1 MRSVAEIS
9 PSGSNVFHLCGS
21 VRLGFVQYLVCVCA
35 KRREECCAVPFHFL
49 WMTFCALSARRRP
62 MSRRS
67 SRRSTP
73 AGSRPKGG
81 ATIATTD
88 KQSRLRSSSSRS
100 QPAMDLRRLSS
111 HSDSSQEP
119 MDISSSG
126 NRTVNS
132 SSSVSDANNSS
143 LNNNHHL
150 LSKALN
156 NQHHHHHHHHHH
168 NNNNSHPSRTS
179 ADNSDAVDSDE
190 DPRQQQSRH
199 SAMLQQARHSARS
212 ENLHALMETM
222 LRRKVHSLN
231 NNNYGSGTTLLQQ
244 HLAAAAAAAAVAANV
259 ENNNHE
265 PTATAEG
272 DHVTKQY
279 VCPICDTITMTKH
292 DFTEHIRSHNNNKA
306 GVTGDNG
313 EGQFVCKICSKVLS
327 SASSLDRHVLVHTG
341 ERPFNCKYCNLT
353 FTTNGNMHRHMRTHK
368 QSERESY
375 ESDGST
381 DSGGSSG
388 GSSGLANNNNN
399 IYSSNYDGE
408 GKRKNSDENVHY
420 KRKIR
425 TINNNILDGAVT
437 EGVQKF
443 CCPVCIRN
451 DFSSMVS
458 LENHMDREHPQ
469 IPAKCR
475 HCEVVF
481 KSYKALNAHRCGNNN
496 YQNIMPGF
504 KDLTFV
510 DFSSEKFPIIAKNVC
525 EQSIRTPVTSQKFE
539 CDKCYRAFPCSKTL
553 DMHMKE
559 CGVSDN
565 NTGGEKRKWKISEG
579 SSEEDVKRDDFFANL
594 DLQNKSMSTNMSSN
608 VSEAPTTPS
617 SLDKSFT
624 SPVMSRE
631 IKQEPT
637 TYYHHSGANF
647 PAQQDT
653 KDLADIQSIINVTS
667 SGSFFRQLDKDPYPP
682 LKDEEEAQDAFT
694 AEFRKMKLRGEFP
707 CRLCTAVFPNLRA
720 LKGHNRIHVSAA
732 GPGPYRC
739 NMCPYMINDKATLI
753 RHMRTHNGDR
763 PYECALCNYAFT
775 TKANCERHL
784 RNRHGR
790 ASRDEVKRAI
800 IYHPSEDS
808 SCEDPLKKMQMFNT
822 PPGDFDR
829 DLDVDHPSDRST
841 PVSHLQDMLMPS
853 PMNLVTKI
861 DNNPMPT
868 TPAKI
873 QVKSL
878 EKLNQ
883 LTPPQEQDF
892 DKVVSRPPYSPRRCD
907 ILDLSKKP
915 EPKPVVTRQEPDA
928 DSDHPQSEPEDE
940 EDDGDDEDEDA
951 RRDDDAEDEDEE
963 EQQQPASKIPKLDLS
978 QLEKNQ
984 QQLQLMQQK
993 LFSEALTD
1001 PTRYFQLSQLYSR
1014 CGFPAMPF
1022 PLPLFLN
1029 NPLLCAPGALGDM
1042 KNFFPKDFPA
1052 MLPQMSGGSL
1062 IGNPFLSPSES
1073 PKQQDLS
1080 QSQHSPLSVHSNH
1093 AASPIPPSKHAQP
1106 SPPGLP
1112 NHLLKAQPPQAPPPP
1127 PPPSMPTI
1135 PLGNGPVKMVIKNG
1149 VLMPKQKQRRY
1160 RTERPFACEHCSAR
1174 FTLRSNMER
1183 HIKQQH
1189 PQYWSQRQ
1197 RGGHHM
1203 MRGRGAS
1210 HHAGMTGGHH
1220 HPSMAPTASAA
1231 AAAAASPFG
1240 SISEQVKYA
1249 ILAQQSGKAGRTG
1262 EGSGMSS
1269 MLQNIIAQGQRPNA
1283 PPSMM
1288 EQQQQ
1293 EEHQRRMPMDMQK
1306 WQQFLQQQQH
1316 QQALQQQLE
1325 RPSANHN
1332 SSTSNNNNNGHG
1344 ADDEEEEDE
1353 RELVIDE
1360 EFQPEDLSKGNESE
1374 DERPIKKESPVFQ
1387 HQILKQK
1394 LEESKEQ
1401 RQQAA
1406 KAVAEGILEQAMR
1419 QRKELEREKEKEKE
1433 AAKDTDSGK
1442 EEGDLVPVSKL
1453 VDNATNVAFENYFRP
1468 EVPLSQDQSDE
1479 EGLVASGSASESNN
1493 SGTDDPNPSSI
1504 QQKKKS
1510 AYSLAPNRVSCP
1522 YCQRMFPWSS
1532 SLRRHILTHTGQKPF
1547 KCSQCTLLFTTKSNC
1562 DRHLLR
1568 KHGDVESAMS
1578 IPVPIDDLLDP
1589 KPEPIPVAVAEAI
1602 AKSKATP
1609 PTSRPVSPKP
1619 QPAQPTEEPKKHAK
1633 EPEPEEPE
1641 PIPTQPCPQKIKEE
1655 PSAADAEEQLSEP
1668 QMSLEDP
1675 NIPPVNSDLP
1685 FKCHLCDSSFVDR
1698 VSCLDHI
1705 KQAHAHD
1712 FALLMNKVTLETES
1726 EAPSAS
1732 PDDDES
1738 GNNGEGGRGGKYPDY
1753 ANRKVICAFCLR
1765 RFWSTEDLRRH
1776 MRTHSG
1782 ERPFKCDVCQ
1792 RRFTL
1797 KHSMLRHQRKH
1808 KCGRLSGVLSKI
1820 VSDAAA
1826 DADASGGNSSDL
1838 SDDEHEHHHHHHSPA
1853 AALVTARTKSLLSQ
1867 SDLISNLLGINDQ
1880 GILNR
1885 MLLGSASEA
1894 AKLLGVEK

>member
-1 MRSVAEIS
+1 
-9 PSGSNVFHLCGS
+9 
-21 VRLGFVQYLVCVCA
+21 
-35 KRREECCAVPFHFL
+35 
-49 WMTFCALSARRRP
+49 

-73 AGSRPKGG
+73 SAGGSNRSKGG
-81 ATIATTD
+81 TAVIATTD
-88 KQSRLRSSSSRS
+88 KQSHRKSNYRS
-100 QPAMDLRRLSS
+100 QPAAMDRRRLSAA

-119 MDISSSG
+119 MDISSS
-126 NRTVNS
+126 NRTAS
-132 SSSVSDANNSS
+132 STDTNNSS
-143 LNNNHHL
+143 LNNNNNNSSSRGL
-150 LSKALN
+150 LSKTAT
-156 NQHHHHHHHHHH
+156 
-168 NNNNSHPSRTS
+168 SVS
-179 ADNSDAVDSDE
+179 ADSDNVDSDE
-190 DPRQQQSRH
+190 DQRRSMQHLFQVRH
-199 SAMLQQARHSARS
+199 NARS
-212 ENLHALMETM
+212 ENLHQVMDNM
-222 LRRKVHSLN
+222 LRRKFHGLN
-231 NNNYGSGTTLLQQ
+231 NNNYGGKHMPSSVVGTTLLQQ
-244 HLAAAAAAAAVAANV
+244 HLAAAAND
-259 ENNNHE
+259 NNNSQTGGTTLE
-265 PTATAEG
+265 LDG
-272 DHVTKQY
+272 GKKY
-279 VCPICDTITMTKH
+279 VCPICETVSATKH
-292 DFTEHIRSHNNNKA
+292 DFTEHIRSHNNSKS
-306 GVTGDNG
+306 GSGDRDNG
-313 EGQFVCKICSKVLS
+313 EGGQFVCKICSKVLS

-381 DSGGSSG
+381 DSGGSSAA
-388 GSSGLANNNNN
+388 SSGMSNNNNN
-399 IYSSNYDGE
+399 SYNNNYDGE

-425 TINNNILDGAVT
+425 TINNNNILDGSVT

-443 CCPVCIRN
+443 CCPVCVRN
-451 DFSSMVS
+451 DFSSMMS
-458 LENHMDREHPQ
+458 LESHMDREHPH

-475 HCEVVF
+475 HCEMVF

-496 YQNIMPGF
+496 YQNITPGF

-510 DFSSEKFPIIAKNVC
+510 DFSSEKFPLIAKSVC

-539 CDKCYRAFPCSKTL
+539 CSKCYRAFPCSKTL
-553 DMHMKE
+553 EMHVRD
-559 CGVSDN
+559 CGVSDYSSPGG
-565 NTGGEKRKWKISEG
+565 GGEKRKWKTSEA
-579 SSEEDVKRDDFFANL
+579 SSEDDLKRDDFFANL
-594 DLQNKSMSTNMSSN
+594 DLQNKSMSTNLSSN

-617 SLDKSFT
+617 SLDKSFS
-624 SPVMSRE
+624 SPIMSRE
-631 IKQEPT
+631 IKQEPN
-637 TYYHHSGANF
+637 YYHHSGANY
-647 PAQQDT
+647 PPQQDT

-667 SGSFFRQLDKDPYPP
+667 SGGFFRQLDKDPYPP
-682 LKDEEEAQDAFT
+682 MKDEEEAQDAFT

-732 GPGPYRC
+732 GLGPYRC
-739 NMCPYMINDKATLI
+739 NMCPYVINDKATLI
-753 RHMRTHNGDR
+753 RHMRSHNGDR

-790 ASRDEVKRAI
+790 ATREEVKRAI

-829 DLDVDHPSDRST
+829 DVDVDHPSDRST
-841 PVSHLQDMLMPS
+841 PVSHLKEMLMPI
-853 PMNLVTKI
+853 PMSLVTKI
-861 DNNPMPT
+861 DSTPMPT

-883 LTPPQEQDF
+883 LTPPQDQDYEKEAPQTPISQPAAAAV
-892 DKVVSRPPYSPRRCD
+892 DTARPMDLSMD
-907 ILDLSKKP
+907 VLDLSKKP
-915 EPKPVVTRQEPDA
+915 EPIIRREHDA
-928 DSDHPQSEPEDE
+928 DSDHPRSDA
-940 EDDGDDEDEDA
+940 EDDDDERPD
-951 RRDDDAEDEDEE
+951 DDDAEDEDEE
-963 EQQQPASKIPKLDLS
+963 EQQAAKIPKLDLS
-978 QLEKNQ
+978 LLEKNQ

-993 LFSEALTD
+993 ILSEALAKMD
-1001 PTRYFQLSQLYSR
+1001 PGHYFQLSQLYSR
-1014 CGFPAMPF
+1014 FSFPAAAAF
-1022 PLPLFLN
+1022 PLHPLFLQ
-1029 NPLLCAPGALGDM
+1029 NPLLCAPGALGDL
-1042 KNFFPKDFPA
+1042 KNFFPKEFP

-1062 IGNPFLSPSES
+1062 IGNPFHSPAES
-1073 PKQQDLS
+1073 PKSTSDSTCGLPPQPPS
-1080 QSQHSPLSVHSNH
+1080 ATKHAQHSPQTMPN
-1093 AASPIPPSKHAQP
+1093 AASHHQQQHPVAKQLPPHPHAHHP
-1106 SPPGLP
+1106 AAP
-1112 NHLLKAQPPQAPPPP
+1112 APPPP
-1127 PPPSMPTI
+1127 PPSLSLSATSNPSSVSSMSSI

-1189 PQYWSQRQ
+1189 PQFWSQRQ

-1203 MRGRGAS
+1203 MRGRGHSSHQQQQS
-1210 HHAGMTGGHH
+1210 HHHH
-1220 HPSMAPTASAA
+1220 QSMAA
-1231 AAAAASPFG
+1231 AAAAAAAFG
-1240 SISEQVKYA
+1240 GISDQVKYA
-1249 ILAQQSGKAGRTG
+1249 ILAQQSGKAAGHHAAVGRPPVAADAA
-1262 EGSGMSS
+1262 SS
-1269 MLQNIIAQGQRPNA
+1269 MLQNIIAQGQNP
-1283 PPSMM
+1283 
-1288 EQQQQ
+1288 
-1293 EEHQRRMPMDMQK
+1293 
-1306 WQQFLQQQQH
+1306 FGG
-1316 QQALQQQLE
+1316 
-1325 RPSANHN
+1325 SAHHAAAAMAASSRAN
-1332 SSTSNNNNNGHG
+1332 SHHTNNGHG
-1344 ADDEEEEDE
+1344 HGHAPPLVDEEEEEDE

-1360 EFQPEDLSKGNESE
+1360 EFQPEDLSKGNESDQE
-1374 DERPIKKESPVFQ
+1374 LPQPVAARNQESPVFQ
-1387 HQILKQK
+1387 HKILKQK

-1406 KAVAEGILEQAMR
+1406 KAVAEGILEQAIR
-1419 QRKELEREKEKEKE
+1419 QRKEVEKEKEPT
-1433 AAKDTDSGK
+1433 AKSCDES
-1442 EEGDLVPVSKL
+1442 DLVSVSKL
-1453 VDNATNVAFENYFRP
+1453 VDNATNVAFENYFSRP
-1468 EVPLSQDQSDE
+1468 DVPLSQDQSDE

-1493 SGTDDPNPSSI
+1493 SGTDDPNPSTL

-1602 AKSKATP
+1602 AKSKSTP
-1609 PTSRPVSPKP
+1609 PTSRPASPKP
-1619 QPAQPTEEPKKHAK
+1619 PPPQTPAQPPTAVKDDDLEPHLPQEKD
-1633 EPEPEEPE
+1633 EPEDDEDEDQLE
-1641 PIPTQPCPQKIKEE
+1641 PIPSPEPSPTTVRIKEE
-1655 PSAADAEEQLSEP
+1655 PQVPSEDNSSAL
-1668 QMSLEDP
+1668 
-1675 NIPPVNSDLP
+1675 PPAINSDLP

-1705 KQAHAHD
+1705 KQHHVHE

-1738 GNNGEGGRGGKYPDY
+1738 GNNGEGCGRGGGKYPDY

-1782 ERPFKCDVCQ
+1782 ERPFQCDVCR

-1808 KCGRLSGVLSKI
+1808 KCSRLNGQT
-1820 VSDAAA
+1820 
-1826 DADASGGNSSDL
+1826 SGGGGSTANGGCGGKSDF
-1838 SDDEHEHHHHHHSPA
+1838 SDDEPDTVIPTPA
-1853 AALVTARTKSLLSQ
+1853 APSIATTTRSKTLLGGS
-1867 SDLISNLLGINDQ
+1867 SSADLIGNLLGISDQ

>member
-1 MRSVAEIS
+1 
-9 PSGSNVFHLCGS
+9 
-21 VRLGFVQYLVCVCA
+21 
-35 KRREECCAVPFHFL
+35 
-49 WMTFCALSARRRP
+49 
-62 MSRRS
+62 
-67 SRRSTP
+67 
-73 AGSRPKGG
+73 
-81 ATIATTD
+81 
-88 KQSRLRSSSSRS
+88 
-100 QPAMDLRRLSS
+100 MDLRRLSA

-119 MDISSSG
+119 MDISSG
-126 NRTVNS
+126 NNRTINS
-132 SSSVSDANNSS
+132 SSSASDANNSS
-143 LNNNHHL
+143 LNNNNHL

-156 NQHHHHHHHHHH
+156 HHHR
-168 NNNNSHPSRTS
+168 HPSQHQMVS
-179 ADNSDAVDSDE
+179 ADNSDNVDSDE
-190 DPRQQQSRH
+190 DRRQQSRH
-199 SAMLQQARHSARS
+199 ASVLHQARHSARS

-244 HLAAAAAAAAVAANV
+244 HLAAAAAAANV

-265 PTATAEG
+265 PSTEG
-272 DHVTKQY
+272 GEVTKRY
-279 VCPICDTITMTKH
+279 VCPICDTISMTKH
-292 DFTEHIRSHNNNKA
+292 DFTEHIRSHNNSKTGA
-306 GVTGDNG
+306 SGDNG

-425 TINNNILDGAVT
+425 TINNNILDGSVT

-510 DFSSEKFPIIAKNVC
+510 DFSSEKFPLIAKSVC

-553 DMHMKE
+553 DMHMKD

-565 NTGGEKRKWKISEG
+565 SVVGEKRKWKTSEG
-579 SSEEDVKRDDFFANL
+579 SSEEEVKRDDFFANL

-617 SLDKSFT
+617 SLDKSFS
-624 SPVMSRE
+624 SPIMSRE

-739 NMCPYMINDKATLI
+739 NMCPYLINDKATLI

-808 SCEDPLKKMQMFNT
+808 SCEDPLKKLRMFDT
-822 PPGDFDR
+822 SPGDFDR
-829 DLDVDHPSDRST
+829 DIDVDHPSDRST
-841 PVSHLQDMLMPS
+841 PVSHLKDMLMPS

-861 DNNPMPT
+861 DSNPMPT

-883 LTPPQEQDF
+883 LTPPQDQDYE
-892 DKVVSRPPYSPRRCD
+892 KEIKPKSYGGV
-907 ILDLSKKP
+907 LDLRKKP
-915 EPKPVVTRQEPDA
+915 EPLVVRREPDA
-928 DSDHPQSEPEDE
+928 DSDHPRSEPEDE
-940 EDDGDDEDEDA
+940 EDDDDEDDDG
-951 RRDDDAEDEDEE
+951 RREDDAEDEDEE
-963 EQQQPASKIPKLDLS
+963 EQQQPAKMPKLDLS

-1042 KNFFPKDFPA
+1042 KNFFPKEFPT

-1073 PKQQDLS
+1073 PKQQD
-1080 QSQHSPLSVHSNH
+1080 QPQPQQSPLSVNANH
-1093 AASPIPPSKHAQP
+1093 VSPLPSSKHAQP
-1106 SPPGLP
+1106 SPQGLP
-1112 NHLLKAQPPQAPPPP
+1112 NHLHKSQPPQAPPPP
-1127 PPPSMPTI
+1127 PPPQMPTI

-1210 HHAGMTGGHH
+1210 HHAGMAGAHH
-1220 HPSMAPTASAA
+1220 HPSMPAA
-1231 AAAAASPFG
+1231 TTAASPFG

-1249 ILAQQSGKAGRTG
+1249 ILAQQSGKAGRAG

-1283 PPSMM
+1283 PL
-1288 EQQQQ
+1288 EQHHD
-1293 EEHQRRMPMDMQK
+1293 EHQQRLPMEMQK
-1306 WQQFLQQQQH
+1306 LQQFLQQQQQQVLQQH
-1316 QQALQQQLE
+1316 QQQQME
-1325 RPSANHN
+1325 RPSANH
-1332 SSTSNNNNNGHG
+1332 SSTSNNNGHG

-1374 DERPIKKESPVFQ
+1374 DERPSKKESPVFQ

-1419 QRKELEREKEKEKE
+1419 QRKELEREKEKE
-1433 AAKDTDSGK
+1433 AAKDVDSGK

-1453 VDNATNVAFENYFRP
+1453 VDNATNVAFENYFSRP

-1633 EPEPEEPE
+1633 QPKPEEPE
-1641 PIPTQPCPQKIKEE
+1641 PLPAPPCPPQIKEE
-1655 PSAADAEEQLSEP
+1655 PSADEEHPAEPHMPLD
-1668 QMSLEDP
+1668 DP
-1675 NIPPVNSDLP
+1675 SIPPVNSDLP

-1698 VSCLDHI
+1698 VSCLEHI
-1705 KQAHAHD
+1705 KLAHAHD
-1712 FALLMNKVTLETES
+1712 FALLMNKVTLEAES

-1738 GNNGEGGRGGKYPDY
+1738 GNNGEGCRGGKYPDY

-1808 KCGRLSGVLSKI
+1808 KCGRIGGILSKI
-1820 VSDAAA
+1820 VGAAGAAA
-1826 DADASGGNSSDL
+1826 AAAAAVHSNSSDL
-1838 SDDEHEHHHHHHSPA
+1838 SDDEQDHPA
-1853 AALVTARTKSLLSQ
+1853 LLSRSKQSLLSN